1 MSPAHPANRPI
12 RRRLRT
18 WRVQPRRRA
27 RLWTYAWRRSLR
39 LRVVVTTIAVGIA
52 SLLGLGTLLSNQVRD
67 GIFDDRAEQI
77 LADAASRA
85 ESAQERFDSATAN
98 STQAVQQLANDTVR
112 SLQEFHARP

>member
-1 MSPAHPANRPI
+1 LVVYAAHSHLASFP
-12 RRRLRT
+12 T
-18 WRVQPRRRA
+18 
-27 RLWTYAWRRSLR
+27 RRSSDL
-39 LRVVVTTIAVGIA
+39 A
-52 SLLGLGTLLSNQVRD
+52 LLGLGTLLSNQVRD

-112 SLQEFHARP
+112 SLQDRKSTRLNSSHVSISYAVFC